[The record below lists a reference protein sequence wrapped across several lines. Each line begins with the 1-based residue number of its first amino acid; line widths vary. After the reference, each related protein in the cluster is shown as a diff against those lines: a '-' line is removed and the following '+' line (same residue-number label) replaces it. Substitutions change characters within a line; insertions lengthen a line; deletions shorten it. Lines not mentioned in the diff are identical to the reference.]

1 MENVVYHGS
10 STSDLKVLEPHKSTH
25 GNFVYATNYKEIA
38 TIFAKKYG
46 HDLTYGIGRSNK
58 DEPWI
63 ITERVPGAFDRMFNN
78 PFSLYTLPI
87 DTFKDIKTGFAEV
100 VSDTSVKV
108 LKEEKYPNVYEA
120 LKKLEQEGKIRLIS
134 YDKESKLTKS
144 DEMKM
149 LENFVVFQKRNG
161 KTFSKY
167 DFEDMVFLHPNLLGH
182 INEILLEENINNQ
195 IIKKED
201 LITILQK
208 KLCLMSTGL
217 KNEPFLNN
225 GIKVILETYPELENY
240 VKQSLEINNFNKE
253 QLIKV
258 MLDLIFSGYPDIP
271 FNIKE
276 GIYRHYLQDKRDI
289 KEIAKEIYDYF
300 RRFGELEKLINKDID
315 KNITDNSIILIGPM
329 GVGKSTVS
337 KNLQSLTGMSG
348 ISLDNKEQL
357 KDLYAKKD
365 EFLSKKDFELYLT
378 GSVFNSL
385 DKPAIIDFGAG
396 HSIYRTPL
404 AFYEFQRLMKKFK
417 NIVFLV
423 PSEDKSEALRIINER
438 VAKRGQ
444 NNDVDYTKINR
455 GHLESPC
462 NDIIATMKIC
472 TKGMNSSRVAS
483 EILRRIQER
492 EEDIDIKK

>member
-1 MENVVYHGS
+1 MENIVYHGS
-10 STSDLKVLEPHKSTH
+10 STSDLTVLEPHKSTH

-46 HDLTYGIGRSNK
+46 HDLTYGIDRSSKN
-58 DEPWI
+58 EPWI

-78 PFSLYTLPI
+78 PFSLYTLPGDI
-87 DTFKDIKTGFAEV
+87 FKDIKTGFAEV

-120 LKKLEQEGKIRLIS
+120 LKKLEQEGKIKLIS
-134 YDKESKLTKS
+134 YDRESELIKT
-144 DEMKM
+144 DEIEM
-149 LENFVVFQKRNG
+149 LENFVAFRKRNG
-161 KTFSKY
+161 RTFTKY
-167 DFEDMVFLHPNLLGH
+167 DFEDMVFLHPNLLGR

-271 FNIKE
+271 VNIKE

-300 RRFGELEKLINKDID
+300 NW
-315 KNITDNSIILIGPM
+315 P
-329 GVGKSTVS
+329 
-337 KNLQSLTGMSG
+337 
-348 ISLDNKEQL
+348 
-357 KDLYAKKD
+357 Y
-365 EFLSKKDFELYLT
+365 
-378 GSVFNSL
+378 GS
-385 DKPAIIDFGAG
+385 
-396 HSIYRTPL
+396 R
-404 AFYEFQRLMKKFK
+404 
-417 NIVFLV
+417 
-423 PSEDKSEALRIINER
+423 
-438 VAKRGQ
+438 
-444 NNDVDYTKINR
+444 
-455 GHLESPC
+455 
-462 NDIIATMKIC
+462 
-472 TKGMNSSRVAS
+472 
-483 EILRRIQER
+483 
-492 EEDIDIKK
+492 

>member
-1 MENVVYHGS
+1 
-10 STSDLKVLEPHKSTH
+10 
-25 GNFVYATNYKEIA
+25 
-38 TIFAKKYG
+38 
-46 HDLTYGIGRSNK
+46 
-58 DEPWI
+58 
-63 ITERVPGAFDRMFNN
+63 MFNN
-78 PFSLYTLPI
+78 PFSLYTLSI

-149 LENFVVFQKRNG
+149 LENFVAFQKRNG
-161 KTFSKY
+161 KIFSKY

-253 QLIKV
+253 QL
-258 MLDLIFSGYPDIP
+258 
-271 FNIKE
+271 
-276 GIYRHYLQDKRDI
+276 
-289 KEIAKEIYDYF
+289 
-300 RRFGELEKLINKDID
+300 
-315 KNITDNSIILIGPM
+315 
-329 GVGKSTVS
+329 
-337 KNLQSLTGMSG
+337 
-348 ISLDNKEQL
+348 

-378 GSVFNSL
+378 GSAFNSL

-423 PSEDKSEALRIINER
+423 PSEDKSEALMIINER

-483 EILRRIQER
+483 EILRRIQ
-492 EEDIDIKK
+492 KKNKILI

>member
-1 MENVVYHGS
+1 
-10 STSDLKVLEPHKSTH
+10 
-25 GNFVYATNYKEIA
+25 
-38 TIFAKKYG
+38 
-46 HDLTYGIGRSNK
+46 
-58 DEPWI
+58 
-63 ITERVPGAFDRMFNN
+63 MFNN

-100 VSDTSVKV
+100 ISDTSVKV

-134 YDKESKLTKS
+134 HYKESKLTKS

-149 LENFVVFQKRNG
+149 LEN
-161 KTFSKY
+161 
-167 DFEDMVFLHPNLLGH
+167 
-182 INEILLEENINNQ
+182 
-195 IIKKED
+195 
-201 LITILQK
+201 
-208 KLCLMSTGL
+208 
-217 KNEPFLNN
+217 
-225 GIKVILETYPELENY
+225 Y
-240 VKQSLEINNFNKE
+240 VKQSLEINNF
-253 QLIKV
+253 
-258 MLDLIFSGYPDIP
+258 
-271 FNIKE
+271 
-276 GIYRHYLQDKRDI
+276 
-289 KEIAKEIYDYF
+289 
-300 RRFGELEKLINKDID
+300 
-315 KNITDNSIILIGPM
+315 
-329 GVGKSTVS
+329 
-337 KNLQSLTGMSG
+337 
-348 ISLDNKEQL
+348 NKEQL

-483 EILRRIQER
+483 EILRRIQ
-492 EEDIDIKK
+492 KKNKILI

>member
-1 MENVVYHGS
+1 
-10 STSDLKVLEPHKSTH
+10 
-25 GNFVYATNYKEIA
+25 
-38 TIFAKKYG
+38 
-46 HDLTYGIGRSNK
+46 
-58 DEPWI
+58 
-63 ITERVPGAFDRMFNN
+63 MFNN
-78 PFSLYTLPI
+78 SFSIYTV
-87 DTFKDIKTGFAEV
+87 DATTFKEINTGFDEV
-100 VSDTSVKV
+100 VSDVAVPV

-134 YDKESKLTKS
+134 YDKENELTKS

-149 LENFVVFQKRNG
+149 LENFVAFQKRNG
-161 KTFSKY
+161 KIFSKY

-195 IIKKED
+195 IIKKDD

-208 KLCLMSTGL
+208 KLCLMSTSL

-240 VKQSLEINNFNKE
+240 VIQSLEINSF
-253 QLIKV
+253 
-258 MLDLIFSGYPDIP
+258 
-271 FNIKE
+271 
-276 GIYRHYLQDKRDI
+276 
-289 KEIAKEIYDYF
+289 
-300 RRFGELEKLINKDID
+300 
-315 KNITDNSIILIGPM
+315 
-329 GVGKSTVS
+329 
-337 KNLQSLTGMSG
+337 
-348 ISLDNKEQL
+348 NKEQL

-423 PSEDKSEALRIINER
+423 LSEDKSESLRIINER

-444 NNDVDYTKINR
+444 NNGVDYTKINS

-483 EILRRIQER
+483 EILRRIQ
-492 EEDIDIKK
+492 KKKKILI

>member
-1 MENVVYHGS
+1 
-10 STSDLKVLEPHKSTH
+10 
-25 GNFVYATNYKEIA
+25 
-38 TIFAKKYG
+38 
-46 HDLTYGIGRSNK
+46 
-58 DEPWI
+58 
-63 ITERVPGAFDRMFNN
+63 MFNN

-149 LENFVVFQKRNG
+149 LENFVAFQKRNS

-217 KNEPFLNN
+217 KNELFLNN

-253 QLIKV
+253 QL
-258 MLDLIFSGYPDIP
+258 
-271 FNIKE
+271 
-276 GIYRHYLQDKRDI
+276 
-289 KEIAKEIYDYF
+289 
-300 RRFGELEKLINKDID
+300 
-315 KNITDNSIILIGPM
+315 
-329 GVGKSTVS
+329 
-337 KNLQSLTGMSG
+337 
-348 ISLDNKEQL
+348 

-378 GSVFNSL
+378 GSAFNSL

-417 NIVFLV
+417 NIFFLV
-423 PSEDKSEALRIINER
+423 PSEDKSESLRIINER

-455 GHLESPC
+455 WHLESPC

-472 TKGMNSSRVAS
+472 TKGMN
-483 EILRRIQER
+483 
-492 EEDIDIKK
+492 